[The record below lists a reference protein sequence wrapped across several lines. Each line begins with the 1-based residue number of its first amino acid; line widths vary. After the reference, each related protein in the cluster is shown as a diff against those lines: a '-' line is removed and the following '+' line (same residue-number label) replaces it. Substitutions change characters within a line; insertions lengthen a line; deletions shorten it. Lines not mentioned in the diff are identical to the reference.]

1 MHCFINLPKGPLL
14 SIPNPNNLPRDGHGR
29 TSYLSS
35 LLPGAL
41 CNICCILPFLVVPR
55 IFLLFM
61 FILCSLHP
69 PNNVSFAF
77 DKKDHGGWK
86 FATLLSLD
94 NERGVSQVGQ
104 QDVFFSLFP
113 NFSNLPQVYFR
124 FSWLLKRLKRSGI
137 GAWAG
142 ACSQTAWTAAGRHG
156 QGMILYRVSQKYGTY
171 SSILTI
177 SFIWNFTGL
186 YD

>member
-94 NERGVSQVGQ
+94 NERERSFSSWPERGV
-104 QDVFFSLFP
+104 FSLFP
-113 NFSNLPQVYFR
+113 NFSILPQVYFR

-142 ACSQTAWTAAGRHG
+142 ACSQTGWTAAGRHG
-156 QGMILYRVSQKYGTY
+156 QGMILYRVSLKCRSY
-171 SSILTI
+171 SFALTI
-177 SFIWNFTGL
+177 SFI
-186 YD
+186 

>member
-1 MHCFINLPKGPLL
+1 MPPPWTSSSSLWLCNSVSAPPFFSPHLALYTKLSLSLANSWLMHCFINLPKGPLL

-94 NERGVSQVGQ
+94 NEREEFLKLASKRC
-104 QDVFFSLFP
+104 FFIISKLFDSTPSLFP
-113 NFSNLPQVYFR
+113 FFMTSKA
-124 FSWLLKRLKRSGI
+124 S
-137 GAWAG
+137 
-142 ACSQTAWTAAGRHG
+142 
-156 QGMILYRVSQKYGTY
+156 
-171 SSILTI
+171 
-177 SFIWNFTGL
+177 
-186 YD
+186 